1 MRRNR
6 MILGLAIL
14 LAAPAGAAAAP
25 MEHHDL
31 ASLWFLADE
40 IVMGEEIS
48 HGTEGAD
55 WNEITTYRVSRSW
68 KGELEVGAE
77 IEVFDDVYRLAIE
90 PTWDLSDPASPRRID
105 PPEREPCAILFL
117 VPSPARLIEEGR
129 FTREGLWMKVP
140 SGMRILA
147 AGKVYRFVQMSNPG
161 AYGPVPQ
168 GDDPQDVLA
177 GSLEPIEPM
186 GLEAFEDELAD
197 AKAKAERADA
207 ALALTD
213 ATARNRAL
221 LDLLPPPRT
230 FPPRA
235 EVPQGGFPADALSM
249 RLREEIARAGVTD
262 DFLEA
267 MGREVVGS
275 FRTWSGRTFL
285 EPDRSARGELLLA
298 AALETGRAR
307 HQRTAALRVLADMP
321 PWPAE
326 DDENDPLVE
335 RLAPLLSDA
344 DPWVRAAAV
353 EAVAAWLGNEEWK
366 RTATRVLQPSL
377 QAETDPDVLIEAAWD
392 LMGRGMKDNLLDPLL
407 RRGRRLVAA
416 ARPGPVDSASGAE
429 VVLGYEFACRD
440 AESQPYYVSVGAV
453 ATAAD
458 GREVRSSAEERLTT
472 TTTTGAGR
480 GISRFTFVEPLRSG
494 TWQVA
499 LEVSIS
505 TRHEGPPRA
514 TATTAPIAVT
524 VP

>member
-6 MILGLAIL
+6 MILGLAAL
-14 LAAPAGAAAAP
+14 LAAPAGAGAAP

-48 HGTEGAD
+48 HGTEGAE

-68 KGELEVGAE
+68 KGDLAVGAE
-77 IEVFDDVYRLAIE
+77 IEVFDDVYRLTIE
-90 PTWDLSDPASPRRID
+90 PTWDWSDPENPQRID
-105 PPEREPCAILFL
+105 PPEREACAILFL
-117 VPSPARLIEEGR
+117 KPAPARMIEEGR
-129 FTREGLWMKVP
+129 FTREGLWEKVP

-147 AGKVYRFVQMSNPG
+147 GGKVYRFVQMSNPG
-161 AYGPVPQ
+161 AYEPVPQ
-168 GDDPQDVLA
+168 GDDPQDVLV
-177 GSLEPIEPM
+177 GNLRPIEPM
-186 GLEAFEDELAD
+186 DLLTFEGELAD

-213 ATARNRAL
+213 TATRNRAL
-221 LDLLPPPRT
+221 LDLLPPRQT

-235 EVPQGGFPADALSM
+235 EIPQGGFPADALSM
-249 RLREEIARAGVTD
+249 RLREEIAKTGVTD

-275 FRTWSGRTFL
+275 FRTWDGRTFL
-285 EPDRSARGELLLA
+285 DPDRSARGELLLA
-298 AALETGRAR
+298 AALEADRPR
-307 HQRTAALRVLADMP
+307 QQRTAALRVLADMP

-353 EAVAAWLGNEEWK
+353 DAVASWLGNEEWK
-366 RTATRVLQPSL
+366 WTAAEVLEPAL
-377 QAETDPDVLIEAAWD
+377 RAETDAEVLIESAWD
-392 LMGRGMKDNLLDPLL
+392 LMGHRMKDNLLDPLL

-416 ARPGPVDSASGAE
+416 VRPGPIDPASGAAI
-429 VVLGYEFACRD
+429 VLGYELACRD
-440 AESQPYYVSVGAV
+440 SESEPYYVSSVAV

-458 GREVRSSAEERLTT
+458 GTQVRSSAEERLTST
-472 TTTTGAGR
+472 NTQGAGR
-480 GISRFTFVEPLRSG
+480 GISSFTFDEPLGSG

-505 TRHEGPPRA
+505 ARHEGPPRA
-514 TATTAPIAVT
+514 TATTAPIAV
-524 VP
+524 VIP